1 MFALERNER
10 CKESNRENRIKSD
23 ERSDQYAGGL
33 QGTIDIFLQNGC
45 KGVDVS
51 NSFIVKNIRFILITI
66 ST

>member
-45 KGVDVS
+45 KVDVS
-51 NSFIVKNIRFILITI
+51 NSLLSKIFD
-66 ST
+66 SY